1 MKRKSLTSI
10 IITVFVFFLLMAGSS
25 MAADKVI
32 KWTTQSIFPAGS
44 SLYKEFEVFAKRVKV
59 ATNGRLEITTH
70 PVGAVVGYRE
80 MIDALKTGILQGY
93 YSSATFFSG
102 KEPAFTIITGLP
114 GGYENIPQFES
125 WFYQKGGM
133 DFLRRAH
140 KKFGNYPVGVVF
152 YGRETLPCKVPIR
165 TLADFKGK
173 KIRGPEGVIA
183 NQFRA
188 LGASTVSMP
197 GSEVYSALDKG
208 VIDAADWGTTSMND
222 QMGLYE
228 ACKYNIDPGFHSMGA
243 LEFTVTQKTWDSL
256 PKDIQAILT
265 AEVRY
270 WSAMAVARLIKEDAE
285 VAPKLKK
292 LGVETITFSD
302 KTYREIREITRKT
315 WLDWAKKNALS
326 KEVVD
331 SHIAFCKE
339 LGLIN

>member
-1 MKRKSLTSI
+1 MKRKNLVLIVLAVFLFLSLMSGP
-10 IITVFVFFLLMAGSS
+10 V
-25 MAADKVI
+25 MAAEKVI
-32 KWTTQSIFPAGS
+32 KWTTQAIFPAGS
-44 SLYKEFEVFAKRVKV
+44 SLYKEFVAFAERVKV
-59 ATNGRLEITTH
+59 ATNGRLQITTH

-114 GGYENIPQFES
+114 GGYENIPQFEA

-152 YGRETLPCKVPIR
+152 YGRETLPAKVPIR

-228 ACKYNIDPGFHSMGA
+228 VCKYNIDPGFHSMGA

-265 AEVRY
+265 AEVRH

-285 VAPKLKK
+285 VASKLKK
-292 LGVETITFSD
+292 MGVETITFSD
-302 KTYREIREITRKT
+302 ETYREIRNITRKT
-315 WLDWAKKNALS
+315 WLDWAGKNALS

-331 SHIAFCKE
+331 SHIAFSKE
-339 LGLIN
+339 LGLID